1 MRNPPARRVAAKPII
16 PKTMIIGIGETV
28 LDIVFKCG
36 QPKSAVPGGSTFNS
50 MISLGRTVGRLYPDV
65 PIVMVTQIGKDM
77 VGDIILSFMRDN
89 HVSTHSVRCLEGI
102 QSTVSIAMLDGNNDA
117 SYEFFR
123 DSDAPSFEGGKIEFH
138 PGDLVLFGSFF
149 AINKGTREATKALV
163 SEARAAGAIIYYDIN
178 FRRSHLLDL
187 PSTKGFIEENCA
199 LSDIV
204 RGSSEDIS
212 YIYGSD
218 DADLVYREHIS
229 PLCTT
234 FICTRGAGCTE
245 VFSAGAKAVFDVEK
259 VETVSTIGAG
269 DSFNAGILFGLLK
282 AGFTKEK
289 VGQLAKEDWEK
300 LVPQAAK
307 FSANVCRSMDNYVD
321 PDFFEKAL

>member
-1 MRNPPARRVAAKPII
+1 MAAKPKI

-163 SEARAAGAIIYYDIN
+163 SEARAAGAII
-178 FRRSHLLDL
+178 
-187 PSTKGFIEENCA
+187 
-199 LSDIV
+199 
-204 RGSSEDIS
+204 
-212 YIYGSD
+212 
-218 DADLVYREHIS
+218 
-229 PLCTT
+229 
-234 FICTRGAGCTE
+234 
-245 VFSAGAKAVFDVEK
+245 
-259 VETVSTIGAG
+259 
-269 DSFNAGILFGLLK
+269 
-282 AGFTKEK
+282 
-289 VGQLAKEDWEK
+289 
-300 LVPQAAK
+300 
-307 FSANVCRSMDNYVD
+307 
-321 PDFFEKAL
+321 